1 MMCLRIRH
9 KTSLAL
15 RAALESHGNII
26 SNLDRKKRCKG
37 DNLLHTTGSTTF
49 VWRMRKSHPSY
60 SSKQLCWWCFES
72 LSPFFTGFHLV
83 FVVNLGGESPKQILA
98 RFFCS
103 SNSRGNIRIFLMEKR
118 KLGSVLRKRGS
129 WKPLV
134 VSTDGKFTMQSL
146 QVSLS
151 LSFPFSTNSFSN
163 HTID

>member
-1 MMCLRIRH
+1 MQPQSLMG
-9 KTSLAL
+9 TSYQILTGKRDAKEITFFTLQAVLLLSGECESPIHLSLANNYADDAL
-15 RAALESHGNII
+15 RAFLHF
-26 SNLDRKKRCKG
+26 
-37 DNLLHTTGSTTF
+37 LLA
-49 VWRMRKSHPSY
+49 
-60 SSKQLCWWCFES
+60 
-72 LSPFFTGFHLV
+72 FTLVV
-83 FVVNLGGESPKQILA
+83 FVVNLGGESSKQILGSV
-98 RFFCS
+98 FCS
-103 SNSRGNIRIFLMEKR
+103 SYSRGNIRIFLMEKR